1 MWEIHKQLYLRKENV
16 SKEEAYKCS
25 ASLVIQKMHVKN

>member
-1 MWEIHKQLYLRKENV
+1 MWEIHKQVYLRKEN
-16 SKEEAYKCS
+16 KEEAYKCS